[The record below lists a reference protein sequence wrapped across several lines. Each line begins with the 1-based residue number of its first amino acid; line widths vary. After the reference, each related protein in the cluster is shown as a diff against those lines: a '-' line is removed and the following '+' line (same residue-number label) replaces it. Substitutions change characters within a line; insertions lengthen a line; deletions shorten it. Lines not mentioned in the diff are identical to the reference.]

1 MQGTLRFASDTKQ
14 KLTEFRSIDLLTGK
28 LDSKDQAGQA
38 KRHTKKRKKA
48 KVLKMTQ
55 VLQEKLWKQPPGTSD
70 HIPASLSLCQG
81 MPVMIR
87 YNTATEL
94 CVTKGQEAV
103 VVGWDSTPGPFDSEV
118 LETLFVQLI
127 NPPTR
132 VRIPGLPHNVVPLNR
147 QKQSVPCR
155 LPDDSVIVVD
165 RDQVHVLP
173 NFAMTDYASQGKTRA
188 YNVVELSES
197 KNFQAIY
204 TALSRSST
212 AAHTYILGDLN
223 KRQID
228 KVSQGLTKLHISEG
242 MRNPLIKAFVDRCK
256 GEGINFTQDWHP
268 AIQLNNILDLVAKP
282 ANDQASSLWD
292 SKVAREVFK
301 EGQDRLA
308 KRSPLTSEGG
318 KEDKKQR
325 KV

>member
-1 MQGTLRFASDTKQ
+1 MGQYAIHGILGKLLWHEVTVVVILVQNMRQKSQSQEDHDLREMLTNMRYAKCTEKDLNFLKSRFVSNQPDRGTLFQRPELRNVSIITSWNSFKDSYNMQGTLRFASDTKQ

-132 VRIPGLPHNVVPLNR
+132 VRIPGLPPNVVPLNR

-165 RDQVHVLP
+165 RDQV
-173 NFAMTDYASQGKTRA
+173 
-188 YNVVELSES
+188 
-197 KNFQAIY
+197 
-204 TALSRSST
+204 
-212 AAHTYILGDLN
+212 
-223 KRQID
+223 
-228 KVSQGLTKLHISEG
+228 
-242 MRNPLIKAFVDRCK
+242 
-256 GEGINFTQDWHP
+256 
-268 AIQLNNILDLVAKP
+268 
-282 ANDQASSLWD
+282 
-292 SKVAREVFK
+292 
-301 EGQDRLA
+301 
-308 KRSPLTSEGG
+308 
-318 KEDKKQR
+318 
-325 KV
+325 